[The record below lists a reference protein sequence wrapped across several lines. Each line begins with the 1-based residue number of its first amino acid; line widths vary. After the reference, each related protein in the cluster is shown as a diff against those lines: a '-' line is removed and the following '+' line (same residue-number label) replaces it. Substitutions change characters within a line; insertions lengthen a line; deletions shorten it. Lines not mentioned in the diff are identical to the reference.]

1 MVHVPQILGPLLFV
15 VFIDDLD
22 VALKKTNLILYADD
36 TVVYYSGKTSEGI
49 LKTLNND
56 LQELRK

>member
-1 MVHVPQILGPLLFV
+1 MFV
-15 VFIDDLD
+15 VFINDSDIVLT
-22 VALKKTNLILYADD
+22 KTNLILYADD
-36 TVVYYSGKTSEGI
+36 TVVYYSGKTSEEI